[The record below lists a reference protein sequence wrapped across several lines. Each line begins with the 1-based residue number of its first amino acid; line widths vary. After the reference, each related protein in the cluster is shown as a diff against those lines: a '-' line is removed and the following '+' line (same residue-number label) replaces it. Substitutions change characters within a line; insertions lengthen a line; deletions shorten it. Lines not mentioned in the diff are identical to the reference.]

1 MPPKDVGQKGVGGS
15 TSSAAATEA
24 TKASSLAREGVQ
36 KLTMI
41 VATTTPGAES
51 KSRTKGELINLIM
64 GLGATCHQET
74 LSSHQQGLV
83 LGQVVAQLT
92 KNLNVSD
99 PPATPQNP
107 PGGGGGGTP
116 QTVPAGGPMP
126 TPPKPPPRFRWTAP
140 AAGGGSRA
148 GERDANALL
157 TDSKTCAASPPPL
170 PPGRC
175 VVRPPAPHFPPH
187 APRDPYVR
195 PPPLLSH
202 PPHAPRD
209 PYARPPFSRRNLPC
223 LFFVLGPP
231 AGATPV
237 VVESWSTLLKA
248 RFGKETDKEALTTD
262 DLAAL
267 LTAGAEC
274 IEERTQSSKEVCSPA
289 PPLAVPRPL
298 PCPARHS
305 PFRLPSSHRVG
316 ILVGHPPHHVG
327 TVAAPPP
334 LTATDSSHRCP
345 RHRAP
350 PAGSRASPRR

>member
-157 TDSKTCAASPPPL
+157 TDSKTCAASPPPPAWALRCAPARSPL
-170 PPGRC
+170 PTACAPRP
-175 VVRPPAPHFPPH
+175 VRPPSPPSLAPTAC
-187 APRDPYVR
+187 APRPVR
-195 PPPLLSH
+195 PPPLLSQE
-202 PPHAPRD
+202 PTVPLLRARAAGWSNARGRRELEHA
-209 PYARPPFSRRNLPC
+209 AQ
-223 LFFVLGPP
+223 
-231 AGATPV
+231 GA
-237 VVESWSTLLKA
+237 L
-248 RFGKETDKEALTTD
+248 RQGD
-262 DLAAL
+262 
-267 LTAGAEC
+267 
-274 IEERTQSSKEVCSPA
+274 R
-289 PPLAVPRPL
+289 
-298 PCPARHS
+298 
-305 PFRLPSSHRVG
+305 
-316 ILVGHPPHHVG
+316 
-327 TVAAPPP
+327 
-334 LTATDSSHRCP
+334 
-345 RHRAP
+345 
-350 PAGSRASPRR
+350 

>member
-157 TDSKTCAASPPPL
+157 TDSKTCAASPPPSRLGAALCARPL
-170 PPGRC
+170 PTSHRM
-175 VVRPPAPHFPPH
+175 RPATRTS
-187 APRDPYVR
+187 A
-195 PPPLLSH
+195 L
-202 PPHAPRD
+202 
-209 PYARPPFSRRNLPC
+209 PPFSRTHRMR
-223 LFFVLGPP
+223 P
-231 AGATPV
+231 AT
-237 VVESWSTLLKA
+237 
-248 RFGKETDKEALTTD
+248 
-262 DLAAL
+262 
-267 LTAGAEC
+267 
-274 IEERTQSSKEVCSPA
+274 RTPA
-289 PPLAVPRPL
+289 PPSLAGTYRASSSCSGRRLEQRPWSSRAGARCSRRASARRPIRRRSPPTTSPRSSPRARSASRSARRAQRRCAPPRRPS
-298 PCPARHS
+298 PCPAPCRAPPATRPS
-305 PFRLPSSHRVG
+305 AFPLPIASASSWATLPITSAPSR
-316 ILVGHPPHHVG
+316 
-327 TVAAPPP
+327 PPP